1 MKPVILS
8 VKAYSYSISKG
19 DGKTSK
25 GKHKEYLN
33 PIYWQENISTYISLK
48 QNNYITIKDMSTL
61 TGAKSSIPEY
71 INKEMDRPLGLLK
84 QHEVKETRNQLHN
97 L

>member
-1 MKPVILS
+1 MIAYVKVKYFCSSLKLKREFNVSQKEREPLTMKPVILS

-33 PIYWQENISTYISLK
+33 PIY
-48 QNNYITIKDMSTL
+48 
-61 TGAKSSIPEY
+61 
-71 INKEMDRPLGLLK
+71 
-84 QHEVKETRNQLHN
+84 
-97 L
+97 